1 MIKENLMS
9 YQDWFNIL
17 VSIVGALST
26 WWLVT
31 VWQRLKDSE
40 LNTSNLKDKYH
51 ALELLIAQEYVKK
64 SEVDSINKEL
74 FLKLGKIEKLEMTV
88 ATHYVTK
95 EDFKSSVEALIAKLD
110 KIDEKLDR
118 KADK

>member
-1 MIKENLMS
+1 MS

-17 VSIVGALST
+17 VSIVGGLST

-31 VWQRLKDSE
+31 VWQRLKDSDSA
-40 LNTSNLKDKYH
+40 NSSLKERYH
-51 ALELLIAQEYVKK
+51 KLELMIAQEYVKK
-64 SEVDSINKEL
+64 TDVDTINKEL
-74 FLKLGKIEKLEMTV
+74 FTKLGKIEKLEMTV

>member
-1 MIKENLMS
+1 MS

-17 VSIVGALST
+17 VSIVGALSM

-40 LNTSNLKDKYH
+40 KLNSDLKDKHH
-51 ALELLIAQEYVKK
+51 AHELMIAQDYVKK
-64 SEVDSINKEL
+64 TDVDSINKEL
-74 FLKLGKIEKLEMTV
+74 FTKLGKIEKLEMTV

>member
-1 MIKENLMS
+1 MS

-17 VSIVGALST
+17 VSIVGALSM
-26 WWLVT
+26 WWLTT

-40 LNTSNLKDKYH
+40 LANSNLKDQNH
-51 ALELLIAQEYVKK
+51 ALELLIAKEYVKK

-95 EDFKSSVEALIAKLD
+95 EDFKSSVDALILKLD
-110 KIDEKLDR
+110 RIDEKLDR